1 MGATSRLG
9 GPTNYGEQS
18 PVVVGEPGPELAPE
32 QLPEPEAPADSLPEQ
47 SEILEFEPAAEPGP
61 LAVVAGPEVAQVSR
75 ELAAGERPSWFETG
89 Q

>member
-9 GPTNYGEQS
+9 GPTNYGEGRPA
-18 PVVVGEPGPELAPE
+18 PVVVGEPGPEPE
-32 QLPEPEAPADSLPEQ
+32 TPADSLSGQ
-47 SEILEFEPAAEPGP
+47 SEILEPGP
-61 LAVVAGPEVAQVSR
+61 PAVVAGPEVAQVSR